1 MCYLVIYLII
11 SIDVNNALP
20 SLNIYTPPLFQV
32 ELEKRQ
38 LGVGGHAIYFRVP
51 RTLDYRTINSNLH

>member
-38 LGVGGHAIYFRVP
+38 LGVGGHAIYVRVP